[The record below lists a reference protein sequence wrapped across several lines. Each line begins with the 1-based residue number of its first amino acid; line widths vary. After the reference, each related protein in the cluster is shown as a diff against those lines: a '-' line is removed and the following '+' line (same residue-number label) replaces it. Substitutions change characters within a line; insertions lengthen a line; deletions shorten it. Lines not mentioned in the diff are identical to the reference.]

1 MMGNGPVYSL
11 KIGRITMETSE
22 LVKNIM
28 RGVYR
33 VIPHILG
40 HDLSPSDIR
49 QITLKTF
56 NSPSLP
62 IYNYLDKKYVDG
74 YKNQ

>member
-11 KIGRITMETSE
+11 KIGRISMDKAE

-28 RGVYR
+28 RSVFR
-33 VIPHILG
+33 TLPHILG
-40 HDLSPSDIR
+40 TELTPKDLR
-49 QITLKTF
+49 QITIKTH

-62 IYNYLDKKYVDG
+62 IYNYLD
-74 YKNQ
+74 